1 MKANYAYP
9 LDPTWSTDEMTTVL
23 HFFNQVEDYYE
34 TSGVNRETFMAAY
47 RAFKTVVPSKMQ
59 EKQLDKQFQDDSGY
73 STYRAVQAVSKS
85 DREKV
90 KYVG

>member
-1 MKANYAYP
+1 MKQNYAYP

-23 HFFNQVEDYYE
+23 QFFNQVENYYE
-34 TSGVNRETFMAAY
+34 TSGVDKAEFMAAY

-59 EKQLDKQFQDDSGY
+59 EKQLDKQFQEDSGY
-73 STYRAVQAVSKS
+73 STYRAIQAVSKS
-85 DREKV
+85 EREKV